1 MNNEITLKITCDIKK
16 FHSIL
21 SNMNFTPIE
30 YFTLDDR
37 YFVPTSLDLTTV
49 SIRDILGKAII
60 LRNIVDL
67 TSNKN
72 IIKLTFKN
80 KTINENGVILK
91 QSKTDCEILNL
102 KEGESF
108 LKAIGYKQLMQIE
121 EKDTIYR
128 KDNLLIA
135 TKDIKNGEKLIEVE
149 TVKNDNKLNTI
160 EKLINEV
167 KKLEMPLDT
176 KDFFVKKAEIE
187 LKKIL

>member
-60 LRNIVDL
+60 LRN
-67 TSNKN
+67 
-72 IIKLTFKN
+72 
-80 KTINENGVILK
+80 ILK